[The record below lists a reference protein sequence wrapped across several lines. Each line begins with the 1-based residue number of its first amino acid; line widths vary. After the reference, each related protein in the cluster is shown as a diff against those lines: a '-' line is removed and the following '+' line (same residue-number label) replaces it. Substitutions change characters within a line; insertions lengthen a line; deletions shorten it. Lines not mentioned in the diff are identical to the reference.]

1 MNSYNLGI
9 PELII
14 IATIY
19 LTTPL
24 QSLIVAG
31 AISGGPVVIPTY
43 LAYVK
48 GAYASEAR
56 TVISNIS
63 NASKMYYQIKGE
75 WPADVDAL
83 EIEGQLD
90 LSVSSKLKW
99 TYELSLPDQITAT
112 STEEMSGGAGH
123 VVIYNANTGK
133 FSGYGSPY

>member
-1 MNSYNLGI
+1 MNSYNAGI

-19 LTTPL
+19 LTTSL

-90 LSVSSKLKW
+90 LVNIVKVNDSKRLFR
-99 TYELSLPDQITAT
+99 
-112 STEEMSGGAGH
+112 
-123 VVIYNANTGK
+123 YNSYMQNN
-133 FSGYGSPY
+133 PLNVNN